1 MATVTEETVTVTS
14 AYKLIMRRVIVNNAC
29 DVLNAI
35 KPLPEARNDIISA
48 LQALQEC
55 ADLAG
60 DYAACMVID
69 DAIKGIESGKSLR
82 AFV

>member
-1 MATVTEETVTVTS
+1 MTTTTKDMVEVAS
-14 AYKLIMRRVIVNNAC
+14 AYTLIIHRLIANNVITTTPESEAKNN
-29 DVLNAI
+29 VI
-35 KPLPEARNDIISA
+35 GA

>member
-1 MATVTEETVTVTS
+1 MATTTKDMVEVAS
-14 AYKLIMRRVIVNNAC
+14 AYTLIIHRLIANNVITTN
-29 DVLNAI
+29 
-35 KPLPEARNDIISA
+35 PESEVKNKVIGA

-60 DYAACMVID
+60 DYAACMVIYD
-69 DAIKGIESGKSLR
+69 VIKDIESGKSLR